1 MIHDQLTVFGGE
13 TRVSIGAEATINSV
27 PLSRCRDESKGLRF
41 FVLTRSQMRTC
52 LRRDSEA
59 NLRLQ
64 LGHKSKRIFGEGM
77 SMKISLIC

>member
-1 MIHDQLTVFGGE
+1 MMTHDQLTVFGGE
-13 TRVSIGAEATINSV
+13 TRVSTGAEATNSV

-41 FVLTRSQMRTC
+41 FVLTRSQIRTC
-52 LRRDSEA
+52 FRRDSEA

-64 LGHKSKRIFGEGM
+64 LGHKSKRIFGAGM